1 MPAEKRIENE
11 LTVIEKLDEI
21 VLTLVQ
27 EGCKVHLGA
36 DLIEWLFPCTN
47 MTYDEASELTV
58 MGYFFSENML
68 GQVVFLIV
76 EQIVQASL

>member
-1 MPAEKRIENE
+1 
-11 LTVIEKLDEI
+11 
-21 VLTLVQ
+21 
-27 EGCKVHLGA
+27 
-36 DLIEWLFPCTN
+36 